1 MEKTIN
7 THQAGLILIIFT
19 VALKLSVLPALIND
33 YSAISAYI
41 TCLFA
46 LTIDFICTL
55 IIILIMRK
63 MPNKNFFELV
73 CETFSKPVGIILF
86 IILSLYFILKSIIAL
101 LELHDYYIT
110 ALFEEINPIFFL
122 TVLSFLL
129 VYLFNRSFRNLGRTF
144 GVFFWPLL
152 IGLLFTLIYPISD
165 IQLTNI
171 LPIFADG
178 MYPIWNGVLHTSIG
192 FGDFMIML
200 LLMGHIEYT
209 PKTTKKLI
217 IYLSCSMAFIF
228 LFYICFQGSFGTTAV
243 GQTLALSDLPLHNP
257 YPANIGKLE
266 WLTILIWTIILL
278 AEATL
283 LGKCASKCLG
293 FVFNCSNTKIPAIV
307 SSSIIV
313 NLIGITYLK
322 LYNYIEF
329 AIGSWFSIF
338 IFIFH
343 IVLVLLAIVAYIIWN
358 KKEKLREKNLQ

>member
-1 MEKTIN
+1 MEKTVN
-7 THQAGLILIIFT
+7 TRQAGLILIIFI
-19 VALKLSVLPALIND
+19 VALKLSVLPAIIND
-33 YSAISAYI
+33 YSSIDAYI
-41 TCLFA
+41 TCFFA
-46 LTIDFICTL
+46 LVIDFVCTL

-73 CETFSKPVGIILF
+73 SETLSKPVAIIIF
-86 IILSLYFILKSIIAL
+86 ITLSLYFLLKSIIAL

-110 ALFEEINPIFFL
+110 SLFEEINPLFFL

-171 LPIFADG
+171 LPAFSDG
-178 MYPIWNGVLHTSIG
+178 LYPIWNGVLHTSIG

-200 LLMGHIEYT
+200 LLMGHIEYNQ
-209 PKTTKKLI
+209 KTTKTLI
-217 IYLSCSMAFIF
+217 IYMILSMIFIV

-283 LGKCASKCLG
+283 LGKCASKCIG
-293 FVFNCSNTKIPAIV
+293 FIFNCSNTKIPAMV
-307 SSSIIV
+307 ASTIIV

-322 LYNYIEF
+322 LYDYIEF

-343 IVLVLLAIVAYIIWN
+343 IAIVILTVIAYFIWK
-358 KKEKLREKNLQ
+358 KKEGLREKPLQ

>member
-7 THQAGLILIIFT
+7 TRQAGLILIIFT

-33 YSAISAYI
+33 YSSIDAYI
-41 TCLFA
+41 TCFFA
-46 LTIDFICTL
+46 LLVDFVCTL
-55 IIILIMRK
+55 AIILVMRK
-63 MPNKNFFELV
+63 MPNKSFFELV
-73 CETFSKPVGIILF
+73 SETLSKPVAIIIF
-86 IILSLYFILKSIIAL
+86 IIMSLYFMLKSIIAL

-110 ALFEEINPIFFL
+110 ALFEDINPIFFL

-165 IQLTNI
+165 IQLTNL
-171 LPIFADG
+171 LPAFSDG
-178 MYPIWNGVLHTSIG
+178 VYPIWNGVLHTSIG

-209 PKTTKKLI
+209 KKTTKTLI
-217 IYLSCSMAFIF
+217 VYLATSMIFIV

-293 FVFNCSNTKIPAIV
+293 FIFNCSNTRIPAIV
-307 SSSIIV
+307 TSTIIV

-322 LYNYIEF
+322 LYDYIDF
-329 AIGSWFSIF
+329 AIRSWFSTF
-338 IFIFH
+338 IFVFH
-343 IVLVLLAIVAYIIWN
+343 LALVALAIISFIIWH
-358 KKEKLREKNLQ
+358 KKEKTHEKNIQ